1 MGQHEDKDNEQKH
14 HDDRQAHQPW
24 LQATSWGCGKV
35 RFRGGG
41 REGLPKVT
49 GRRGL
54 GLLRRG
60 GAWGRLAVRWVLEKG
75 SGLSPGTGLGLM
87 LGLGLWTG
95 LSLGLEFSLG

>member
-1 MGQHEDKDNEQKH
+1 MGQHEDKDNKQKH

-24 LQATSWGCGKV
+24 LQATSCGCGKV

-41 REGLPKVT
+41 TGGPPEGDGEKGSGAAPT
-49 GRRGL
+49 
-54 GLLRRG
+54 G

-75 SGLSPGTGLGLM
+75 SGLSLGMGLGLM
-87 LGLGLWTG
+87 LGLSLWTG